1 MLYNKSMEKYIISL
15 DQGTTSSRSVLID
28 KSGNVSGIDQLEIQ
42 QIYPNAG
49 WVEEDPLEIYESQIS
64 TLKNCLHNNK
74 LLPENIDSIGIT
86 NQRETTILWNKN
98 TGKPIYNAIVWQCRR
113 GNILC
118 KELIEKGW
126 DKKIHKKCG
135 LIVDPYFSATKIKW
149 ILDNVPGAQKSAEN
163 GDILFGTVDTW
174 LLWKLTGGRSHYTDY
189 SNASRTMLFNINTL
203 KWDEELLELF
213 NIPIQMLPEVKNT
226 SDDFGYTDILNMHI
240 PVNALVGDQ
249 QSAMF
254 GQLCTENGTIKNT
267 YGTGCFTLMN
277 IGNKP
282 VYSHNGLLTT
292 IAWKIGN
299 ECIYALEGSV
309 FIGGA
314 VISWL
319 RDEMNLISD
328 ASESEVLAFS
338 VPDSNGVTF
347 VSTFQGIGTPYW
359 NSEVTGEITGLTR
372 STKKA
377 HLVRAALESIA
388 FRTMEVIDTMKE
400 DSGLNIKEIKVDG
413 GACRNN
419 FLMTFQSDISN
430 TDIIRPLNVEST
442 ALGAA
447 YLAGLKTGFWKD
459 IKTIKD
465 LKKTDR
471 RFKPTMTATE
481 RNVHI
486 LKWKKAIDKV
496 IK

>member
-1 MLYNKSMEKYIISL
+1 MEKYIISL

-28 KSGNVSGIDQLEIQ
+28 KSGNVSGIDQIEIK
-42 QIYPNAG
+42 QIYPEPG
-49 WVEEDPLEIYESQIS
+49 WVEEDPVEIYESQIS
-64 TLKNCLHNNK
+64 TLKNCLTNNRISV
-74 LLPENIDSIGIT
+74 ESIDAIGIT
-86 NQRETTILWNKN
+86 NQRETTILWNKK
-98 TGKPIYNAIVWQCRR
+98 TGEPVYNAIVWQCRR
-113 GNILC
+113 GRELC
-118 KELIEKGW
+118 NSLIDEGW
-126 DKKIHKKCG
+126 DKKIHEKCG
-135 LIVDPYFSATKIKW
+135 LIIDPYFSATKIKW
-149 ILDNVPGAQKSAEN
+149 ILDNVPGVQESAEK
-163 GDILFGTVDTW
+163 GEILFGTVDTW
-174 LLWKLTGGRSHYTDY
+174 LLWNLTEGRSHYTDY

-203 KWDEELLELF
+203 EWDKELLARF
-213 NIPIQMLPEVKNT
+213 NIPPSILPQVKNT
-226 SDDFGYTDILNMHI
+226 SDDFGYTDLFDKKI
-240 PVNALVGDQ
+240 PICSLVGDQ

-254 GQLCTENGTIKNT
+254 GQLCVNKGSIKNT

-277 IGNKP
+277 VGDTP

-292 IAWKIGN
+292 IAWKIGEN
-299 ECIYALEGSV
+299 CLYALEGSV

-359 NSEVTGEITGLTR
+359 NSDVTGEITGLTR

-388 FRTMEVIDTMKE
+388 FRTMEVIDSMKE
-400 DSGLNIKEIKVDG
+400 DSEIDIREIKVDG

-419 FLMTFQSDISN
+419 FLMSFQSDISN

-447 YLAGLKTGFWKD
+447 YLAGLKSGFWESID
-459 IKTIKD
+459 TLIS

-471 RFKPTMTATE
+471 RFKPKMKDNYRKE
-481 RNVHI
+481 CVNN
-486 LKWKKAIDKV
+486 WKKAIKRTLS
-496 IK
+496 

>member
-1 MLYNKSMEKYIISL
+1 MEKYIISL

-28 KSGNVSGIDQLEIQ
+28 KSGNVSGIDQIEIK
-42 QIYPNAG
+42 QIYPEPG

-64 TLKNCLHNNK
+64 TLKNCLRNNRISVD
-74 LLPENIDSIGIT
+74 NIDSIGIT
-86 NQRETTILWNKN
+86 NQRETTILWNKK
-98 TGKPIYNAIVWQCRR
+98 TGKPVYNAIVWQCRR
-113 GNILC
+113 GKDLC
-118 KELIEKGW
+118 NKLIDEGW
-126 DKKIHKKCG
+126 DKKIHEKCG

-149 ILDNVPGAQKSAEN
+149 ILDNVAGARESAEK
-163 GDILFGTVDTW
+163 GEILFGTVDTW
-174 LLWKLTGGRSHYTDY
+174 LLWNLTNGRSHYTDY

-203 KWDEELLELF
+203 KWDKELLGRF
-213 NIPIQMLPEVKNT
+213 NIPAEILPQVKDT
-226 SDDFGYTDILNMHI
+226 SDDFGYTDLLGRKI
-240 PVNALVGDQ
+240 PIYSLVGDQ

-254 GQLCTENGTIKNT
+254 GQLCINEGSIKNT

-277 IGNKP
+277 VGNKP

-292 IAWKIGN
+292 IAWKIGDK
-299 ECIYALEGSV
+299 CFYALEGSV

-328 ASESEVLAFS
+328 ASESEILAFS
-338 VPDSNGVTF
+338 VPDTNGVTF

-359 NSEVTGEITGLTR
+359 NSDVTGEITGLTR

-388 FRTMEVIDTMKE
+388 FRSMEVIDSMKE
-400 DSGLNIKEIKVDG
+400 DSGLNINEIKVDG

-419 FLMTFQSDISN
+419 FLMNFQSDISN
-430 TDIIRPLNVEST
+430 TSIIRPLNVEST

-447 YLAGLKTGFWKD
+447 YLAGLKSGFWENID
-459 IKTIKD
+459 TLIS

-471 RFKPTMTATE
+471 RFKPTMDDDD
-481 RNVHI
+481 RKNRI
-486 LKWKKAIDKV
+486 DNWKKAIKRLL
-496 IK
+496 